1 MVLQK
6 MRKAELARMV
16 ENHPTYV
23 YSAHKPS
30 TWTKAELIQ
39 WLTDARVGETDATS
53 GGVVVTPAD
62 MI

>member
-39 WLTDARVGETDATS
+39 WLTDARVASRPRT
-53 GGVVVTPAD
+53 
-62 MI
+62 